1 MYHHCLI
8 SFYTKPKTKVIFK
21 KHHVKDLFFFK
32 SASRKFF
39 DLQTEIIKAG
49 YMSYSFDETTKKQ
62 LYSDIYDDSMWL
74 INLVENLLS
83 VTRLDEGRLNLNITE
98 DLVDDVISEALHHVN
113 RKSVEHHISVHNKE
127 EYLLAKMDAKLMVQV
142 IINMV
147 DNAIKYTPKGSNILI
162 KTWKHGDKAVISI
175 ADDGDGIPDDMKE
188 RVFDMFYSGANNI
201 ADSRRSLGLG
211 LSLCRSIVNAHG
223 GKIEVS
229 DNTPHGAVFT
239 ITLSAGEVKIHE

>member
-1 MYHHCLI
+1 MAAI
-8 SFYTKPKTKVIFK
+8 W
-21 KHHVKDLFFFK
+21 K
-32 SASRKFF
+32 S
-39 DLQTEIIKAG
+39 I
-49 YMSYSFDETTKKQ
+49 
-62 LYSDIYDDSMWL
+62 
-74 INLVENLLS
+74 
-83 VTRLDEGRLNLNITE
+83 
-98 DLVDDVISEALHHVN
+98 H
-113 RKSVEHHISVHNKE
+113 
-127 EYLLAKMDAKLMVQV
+127 MVQV